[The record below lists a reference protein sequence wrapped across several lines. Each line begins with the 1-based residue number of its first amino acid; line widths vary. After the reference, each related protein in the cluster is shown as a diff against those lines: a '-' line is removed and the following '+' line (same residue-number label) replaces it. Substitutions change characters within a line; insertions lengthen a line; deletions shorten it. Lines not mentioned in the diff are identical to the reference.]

1 MVLAEATV
9 IEFKA
14 LHEMNGAVEMLM
26 TEAGMVTL
34 VSIVE
39 PENELAPIV
48 VTPLVFPIY
57 YKATHRMNC
66 KYYLMNRR

>member
-14 LHEMNGAVEMLM
+14 LHEMNGTVEMLV
-26 TEAGMVTL
+26 TEDGMVTL

-48 VTPLVFPIY
+48 VTPLVM
-57 YKATHRMNC
+57 A
-66 KYYLMNRR
+66 

>member
-48 VTPLVFPIY
+48 VTPLV
-57 YKATHRMNC
+57 MV
-66 KYYLMNRR
+66 